1 MNITK
6 EVYEAKIKPFISKVY
21 NICKVLSITEKVII
35 EAKLLTILKQEFNPK
50 ELLKELTAFSP
61 LQDEILEKYNLTKQ
75 KDEVIKT
82 LKSSL

>member
-6 EVYEAKIKPFISKVY
+6 EAYEAKIKPFISKVY
-21 NICKVLSITEKVII
+21 DICKVLNITEKVII
-35 EAKLLTILKQEFNPK
+35 ETKLLAILKQEFNPK
-50 ELLKELTAFSP
+50 ELLKELTSFSP
-61 LQDEILEKYNLTKQ
+61 LQDEILEKYNLTEQ